1 MGILASRATC
11 LAILALSA
19 LLRVCRL
26 GRLLMPVVAIQ
37 DILFSSSTGV
47 GIPATLI
54 VRTDLVLYM
63 RDGWG

>member
-1 MGILASRATC
+1 
-11 LAILALSA
+11 
-19 LLRVCRL
+19 
-26 GRLLMPVVAIQ
+26 MPVVAIQ